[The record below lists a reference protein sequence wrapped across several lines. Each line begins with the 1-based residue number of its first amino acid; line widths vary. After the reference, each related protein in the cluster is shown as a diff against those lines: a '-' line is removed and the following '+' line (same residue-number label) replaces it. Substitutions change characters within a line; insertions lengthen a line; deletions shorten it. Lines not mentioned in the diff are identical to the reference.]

1 MELAVNVGSHCFFT
15 SDESHLTWVPD
26 QPYTPGSWGHLGGKE
41 AGTQTE
47 IGLTTDGPL
56 FQTLRN
62 GLEGYRFDVP
72 QGVYEVELLFTDIY
86 RRNSSTAYLLGRERQ
101 QENRE
106 NAFRITINGKTVED
120 ALSPCRTSGYFRA
133 LRKKYIVDND
143 TDHLEI
149 KFHARSGNSFLNG
162 IKIRHR
168 N

>member
-1 MELAVNVGSHCFFT
+1 MTLCEMKNVDPRKVDKST
-15 SDESHLTWVPD
+15 LLDRSKVP
-26 QPYTPGSWGHLGGKE
+26 
-41 AGTQTE
+41 
-47 IGLTTDGPL
+47 
-56 FQTLRN
+56 
-62 GLEGYRFDVP
+62 
-72 QGVYEVELLFTDIY
+72 DIY